1 MALPWFDIIVL
12 AILVASA
19 GLGFIQGAAREMVS
33 VIAFLIAA
41 VAAAYG
47 LRFTGPIGRAMI
59 DPDWAGTV
67 AAGVLTFVVVY
78 AALRLLGAGFARG
91 IQQAPVLGILDRTV
105 GLGFG
110 LIRAFV
116 FLGACNLAFTAAT
129 PASLTPHWLAGA
141 TFYPMTKTA
150 ADMLRAF
157 APKGLDVAGKLTP
170 ALGDA
175 VREGSAKP
183 KGDSRDRE
191 GYDARDRGGIDD
203 LVEKSR

>member
-12 AILVASA
+12 AILVVSA
-19 GLGFIQGAAREMVS
+19 GIGFIQGAAREMVS
-33 VIAFLIAA
+33 VIAFLLAA
-41 VAAAYG
+41 VAAIYG
-47 LRFTGPIGRAMI
+47 LRITGPIGRTLI

-67 AAGVLTFVVVY
+67 AAVVVTFVVVY
-78 AALRLLGAGFARG
+78 GALRLLGAGLTRG
-91 IQQAPVLGILDRTV
+91 IQNTQFVGFLDRTV

-110 LIRAFV
+110 LVRAFV

-129 PASLTPHWLAGA
+129 PPSLTPKWLASA
-141 TFYPMTKTA
+141 TFYPMTSTA

-157 APKGLDVAGKLTP
+157 APKGLDMAGKLTP
-170 ALGDA
+170 SIGEA
-175 VREGSAKP
+175 VREGSAKR
-183 KGDSRDRE
+183 KGDSHDRE

>member
-12 AILVASA
+12 LIMVASA
-19 GLGFIQGAAREMVS
+19 GIGFAQGAAREMVS
-33 VIAFLIAA
+33 VVAFLVAA
-41 VAAAYG
+41 VAALYG
-47 LRFTGPIGRAMI
+47 LRFTGPMGRALI

-67 AAGVLTFVVVY
+67 AAGAVTFVVVY
-78 AALRLLGAGFARG
+78 GVLRLLGAGFTRG

-116 FLGACNLAFTAAT
+116 FLGVCNLAFTAAT

-141 TFYPMTKTA
+141 TFYPMTETA

-157 APKGLDVAGKLTP
+157 APKGLDMAGKLTP

-175 VREGSAKP
+175 VREGSANR
-183 KGDSRDRE
+183 KGDSHDRE

>member
-12 AILVASA
+12 AILVVSA
-19 GLGFIQGAAREMVS
+19 GIGFVQGAAREMVS
-33 VIAFLIAA
+33 VVSFLIAA
-41 VAAAYG
+41 VAAVYG

-59 DPDWAGTV
+59 DPDWAGSV
-67 AAGVLTFVVVY
+67 AAVVVTFVVVY
-78 AALRLLGAGFARG
+78 ATLRLLGAGFTHSIR
-91 IQQAPVLGILDRTV
+91 QAPVLGILDRTV

-129 PASLTPHWLAGA
+129 PASLTPHWLASA
-141 TFYPMTKTA
+141 TFYPMTETA
-150 ADMLRAF
+150 AGMLRAF

-170 ALGDA
+170 ALGEA
-175 VREGSAKP
+175 VREGSANP
-183 KGDSRDRE
+183 KGDSHDRE

>member
-1 MALPWFDIIVL
+1 MTLPWFDIIVL
-12 AILVASA
+12 SILVVSA
-19 GLGFIQGAAREMVS
+19 GIGFVQGAAREMVS
-33 VIAFLIAA
+33 VVSFLIAA
-41 VAAAYG
+41 VAAVYG

-59 DPDWAGTV
+59 DPDWAGSV
-67 AAGVLTFVVVY
+67 AAVALTFVVVY
-78 AALRLLGAGFARG
+78 ATLRLLGAGFTHSIR
-91 IQQAPVLGILDRTV
+91 QAPVLGILDRTV

-141 TFYPMTKTA
+141 TFYPMTETA
-150 ADMLRAF
+150 AGMLRAF

-170 ALGDA
+170 ALGEA
-175 VREGSAKP
+175 VREGSANP